1 MNQLLQVIFRGRRH
15 SGCLDLE
22 AVETAVRGTMHRAGA
37 AVLSELLSCSET
49 VPRQVPCACGQQACY
64 HDTAGHGPQYRLT
77 RSVNGKT
84 VTETFAGEADRRKAQ
99 REVAEFH
106 RFQQLSQELL
116 QLNEKICRLRPVEE
130 QDPPTPQEKKRL
142 KRSAKKSPKK

>member
-1 MNQLLQVIFRGRRH
+1 MSTALP
-15 SGCLDLE
+15 DLE
-22 AVETAVRGTMHRAGA
+22 AERNDLLQQFTIFGDMRRGSVSAFSRRCGKPNCH
-37 AVLSELLSCSET
+37 
-49 VPRQVPCACGQQACY
+49 CARPK
-64 HDTAGHGPQYRLT
+64 DAGHGPQYRLT

>member
-1 MNQLLQVIFRGRRH
+1 MSISLP
-15 SGCLDLE
+15 DLE
-22 AVETAVRGTMHRAGA
+22 AERNDLLQQFTIFRDMRRGSVSAFSRRCGKPNCH
-37 AVLSELLSCSET
+37 
-49 VPRQVPCACGQQACY
+49 CARPQ
-64 HDTAGHGPQYRLT
+64 DAGHGPQYRLT